1 MCHQYHP
8 IQFHSYPKRKVRSPE
23 KGKNIE
29 IRIPVVKC
37 PIEKAAGCQYTKRI
51 LPGFLAP
58 FRVIR
63 QDLALISFIKFE
75 YNKPLTPPDRET
87 IALILGC
94 IDLRTVNK
102 HIQAITKKMRS
113 AQSEIYRFLSSHYND
128 LPQMQPDANLSN
140 TTLTLIRQ
148 LKDCCCTVFGMI
160 MPESFFDIL
169 PVIGHL
175 DRYGYFSMT
184 YASRNK
190 ALWDTS

>member
-8 IQFHSYPKRKVRSPE
+8 VQFHSYPERKVRSPE
-23 KGKNIE
+23 KEKNIE

-37 PIEKAAGCQYTKRI
+37 PVEKAKGCQYTKRI
-51 LPGFLAP
+51 LPGFLTP
-58 FRVIR
+58 FCVIR
-63 QDLALISFIKFE
+63 QDLTLKGFMKFE
-75 YNKPLTPPDRET
+75 HNIPLTPSARES
-87 IALILGC
+87 IALMLGC

-102 HIQAITKKMRS
+102 HMQAITEKMHSVQR
-113 AQSEIYRFLSSHYND
+113 EIYRFLSSYYND
-128 LPQMQPDANLSN
+128 LPQMQPDAGLSN

-148 LKDCCCTVFGMI
+148 LKDCYCTAFGMI
-160 MPESFFDIL
+160 IPESFFEIL

-175 DRYGYFSMT
+175 DRYRYFSMT

>member
-8 IQFHSYPKRKVRSPE
+8 IQFHSYPERKVRSPE

-102 HIQAITKKMRS
+102 HIQAITEKMRS

>member
-8 IQFHSYPKRKVRSPE
+8 VQFHSYPERKVRSQE
-23 KGKNIE
+23 KEKNIE

-37 PIEKAAGCQYTKRI
+37 PVEKAKGCQYTKRI

-58 FRVIR
+58 FCVIR
-63 QDLALISFIKFE
+63 QDLVLKSFIKFE
-75 YNKPLTPPDRET
+75 HNMPLTLPDRES

-102 HIQAITKKMRS
+102 HMHAIAEKMHS
-113 AQSEIYRFLSSHYND
+113 VQNEIYRFLSSHYND
-128 LPQMQPDANLSN
+128 LPQIQPDARLSN
-140 TTLTLIRQ
+140 TTVTLIRQ
-148 LKDCCCTVFGMI
+148 LKDCYYTVFGMI
-160 MPESFFDIL
+160 IPESFFEIL

-175 DRYGYFSMT
+175 DRYRYFSMT